1 MGVFH
6 LLECPFASKVHG
18 NSEMHTLIVILV
30 YYLGCILISLNK
42 PNPLWLFIIIIIVK
56 INVVALY
63 DDVLSEYH
71 LYSVCILNQVP

>member
-42 PNPLWLFIIIIIVK
+42 PTKPLWLFTLYYYCKKNKCSSTTTCYLNII
-56 INVVALY
+56 
-63 DDVLSEYH
+63 
-71 LYSVCILNQVP
+71 CIQYVY